1 MQGEREGELTLP
13 PEYTGSAGG
22 SRASHPEEGKHM
34 ALSVFSFSKGTLASW
49 REQNLGTDVSAQL
62 ELSID

>member
-13 PEYTGSAGG
+13 PEYTGSAVG

-34 ALSVFSFSKGTLASW
+34 ALSVFSFSKGTLAS
-49 REQNLGTDVSAQL
+49 
-62 ELSID
+62 